1 MAKQPVS
8 VTPGKKYKFI
18 VKSAEEAASAIRE
31 KLGETAQ
38 VISVRQVEGEGL
50 ARFLKSPKLEIIAQ
64 VPSDPP
70 PRPKLPAKEEIPAPQ
85 EEEQEIEEE
94 KPAPAPQRGRR
105 PVRGRAKPRPAAQVD
120 SAAQAEQATPP
131 PAEKRRDSAD
141 LVPEEMVKAMF
152 NNLPTGRLWTL
163 LSKAG
168 IPSEFLAQF
177 GERPELRE
185 LNKQPLQ
192 TAISHFAMLMRDR
205 APTRSLALSERV
217 IFFGSPG
224 AGSTSA
230 LCKQLA
236 ADVFLH
242 GKPACVMK
250 LESDE
255 PNSSEGLA
263 MFCEALG
270 VPLLRTGA
278 ELRKVHEGM
287 TVYFDLPGTLMKDKN
302 VRRLQKMFDE
312 LDIASRVLVVNSAY
326 ERLMIQEAYSRA
338 GMLGATHVVF
348 THVDEIPRCGKL
360 WEFVLD
366 DGLVPLFAST
376 GQNIASD
383 YDRHVI
389 DLLVRRTLSAGD
401 A

>member
-1 MAKQPVS
+1 MAQQNVS
-8 VTPGKKYKFI
+8 ITPGQKYKFI
-18 VKSAEEAASAIRE
+18 VKSAEEAAAVIRE

-64 VPSDPP
+64 IPSEESQS
-70 PRPKLPAKEEIPAPQ
+70 LPSPASEATEQLQTQAEADEDYLAQETSQRRKPTRARKARSPQ
-85 EEEQEIEEE
+85 E
-94 KPAPAPQRGRR
+94 P
-105 PVRGRAKPRPAAQVD
+105 
-120 SAAQAEQATPP
+120 
-131 PAEKRRDSAD
+131 KRDDAD
-141 LVPEEMVKAMF
+141 FVPESLVRAMF
-152 NNLPTGRLWTL
+152 KNLPTGRLWTI

-177 GERPELRE
+177 GERPESRQ
-185 LNKQPLQ
+185 LNEQPLQ

-205 APTRSLALSERV
+205 APSRSLALSNRV
-217 IFFGSPG
+217 AFFGSPG
-224 AGSTSA
+224 SGSTTA

-236 ADVFLH
+236 SDIFLR
-242 GKPACVMK
+242 GRQASVMK
-250 LESDE
+250 LEADE

-270 VPLLRTGA
+270 VQLLRTRG
-278 ELRKVHEGM
+278 ELKKLDED
-287 TVYFDLPGTLMKDKN
+287 TNLYFDIPGMALTGKN
-302 VRRLQKMFDE
+302 IRHLQKTFDE
-312 LDIASRVLVVNSAY
+312 LGIESRVLVVNAAY
-326 ERLMIQEAYSRA
+326 ERQLIQEAYTRA
-338 GMLGATHVVF
+338 GSLGATHVVF

-376 GQNIASD
+376 GQNIAAD
-383 YDRHVI
+383 FDRHII

-401 A
+401 E

>member
-8 VTPGKKYKFI
+8 VSPGKKYKFI
-18 VKSAEEAASAIRE
+18 VKSAEEAASIIRE
-31 KLGETAQ
+31 KLGESAQ

-64 VPSDPP
+64 VPTEPRV
-70 PRPKLPAKEEIPAPQ
+70 RPKISPNEEN
-85 EEEQEIEEE
+85 
-94 KPAPAPQRGRR
+94 PAPAPNELETAEEEPEATPQRPRR
-105 PVRGRAKPRPAAQVD
+105 PARTRVKPRP
-120 SAAQAEQATPP
+120 TP
-131 PAEKRRDSAD
+131 EMQREETEM
-141 LVPEEMVKAMF
+141 VPEAMVKAMF

-168 IPSEFLAQF
+168 IPAEFLAQF
-177 GERPELRE
+177 EERPELRE

-192 TAISHFAMLMRDR
+192 TAISHFALLMRDR

-217 IFFGSPG
+217 VFFGSPG

-236 ADVFLH
+236 ADVFLR

-270 VPLLRTGA
+270 VPLLRTGS
-278 ELRKVHEGM
+278 ELRKVPDGM
-287 TVYFDLPGTLMKDKN
+287 TVYFDLPGTLMTDKT
-302 VRRLQKMFDE
+302 VRKLQKTFDE
-312 LDIASRVLVVNSAY
+312 LGIVSRVLVVNSAY
-326 ERLMIQEAYSRA
+326 ERLMIQEAHSRA
-338 GMLGATHVVF
+338 SVLGATHVVF

-389 DLLVRRTLSAGD
+389 DLLVRRTLSVGD
-401 A
+401 V

>member
-18 VKSAEEAASAIRE
+18 VKSAEEAASIIRE
-31 KLGETAQ
+31 KLGESAQ

-50 ARFLKSPKLEIIAQ
+50 ARFLSSPKLEIIAQ
-64 VPSDPP
+64 VPPEGAE
-70 PRPKLPAKEEIPAPQ
+70 RPKLPPKEEN
-85 EEEQEIEEE
+85 
-94 KPAPAPQRGRR
+94 PAPAPAESEQAMAAAEEESEVESPQRSRR
-105 PVRGRAKPRPAAQVD
+105 PVRGRVKTRPAPEPQREV
-120 SAAQAEQATPP
+120 
-131 PAEKRRDSAD
+131 AD
-141 LVPEEMVKAMF
+141 TVPEAMVKAMF
-152 NNLPTGRLWTL
+152 NNLPSGRLWTL

-185 LNKQPLQ
+185 LDKQPLQ
-192 TAISHFAMLMRDR
+192 TAISRFALLMRDR
-205 APTRSLALSERV
+205 APSRSLALSDRV
-217 IFFGSPG
+217 VFFGSPG

-236 ADVFLH
+236 ADVFLR

-270 VPLLRTGA
+270 VPLLRTGS
-278 ELRKVHEGM
+278 ELKKVPDGM
-287 TVYFDLPGTLMKDKN
+287 TVYFDLPGMLMTDRN
-302 VRRLQKMFDE
+302 VRKLQKTFDE
-312 LDIASRVLVVNSAY
+312 LGIATRVLVVNSAY

-338 GMLGATHVVF
+338 SVLGATHVVF

>member
-1 MAKQPVS
+1 MAQQNVS
-8 VTPGKKYKFI
+8 ITPGQKYKFI
-18 VKSAEEAASAIRE
+18 VKSAEEAASVIRE

-64 VPSDPP
+64 IPSEESQS
-70 PRPKLPAKEEIPAPQ
+70 LPSPAPDPT
-85 EEEQEIEEE
+85 EQL
-94 KPAPAPQRGRR
+94 QT
-105 PVRGRAKPRPAAQVD
+105 
-120 SAAQAEQATPP
+120 QAEADEDYLAQESSQRRKPTRVRKARSPQEP
-131 PAEKRRDSAD
+131 KRDDAD
-141 LVPEEMVKAMF
+141 FVPESLVRAMF
-152 NNLPTGRLWTL
+152 KNLPTGRLWTI

-177 GERPELRE
+177 GERPESRQ
-185 LNKQPLQ
+185 LNEQPLQ

-205 APTRSLALSERV
+205 APSRSLALSNRV
-217 IFFGSPG
+217 AFFGSPG
-224 AGSTSA
+224 SGSTTA

-236 ADVFLH
+236 SDVFLRGH
-242 GKPACVMK
+242 QACVMK
-250 LESDE
+250 LEADE

-270 VPLLRTGA
+270 VQLVRTRG
-278 ELRKVHEGM
+278 ELKKLDED
-287 TVYFDLPGTLMKDKN
+287 TNLYFDIPGMVLTGKN
-302 VRRLQKMFDE
+302 VRHLQKTFDDLGIE
-312 LDIASRVLVVNSAY
+312 SRVLVVNAAY
-326 ERLMIQEAYSRA
+326 ERQLIQEAYTRA
-338 GMLGATHVVF
+338 GSLGATHVVF

-376 GQNIASD
+376 GQNIAAD
-383 YDRHVI
+383 FDRHVI

-401 A
+401 E